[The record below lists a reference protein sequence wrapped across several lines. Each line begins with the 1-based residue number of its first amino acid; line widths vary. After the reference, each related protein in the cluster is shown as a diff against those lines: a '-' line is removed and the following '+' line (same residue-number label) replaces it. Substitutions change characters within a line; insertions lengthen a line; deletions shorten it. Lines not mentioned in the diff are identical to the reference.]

1 MWFFRHKEPSRSLRQ
16 LQDRMDALEHQVK
29 TLDLEWSD
37 TYDKLRHII
46 GKIAKRSARME
57 EQTAA
62 EESGAEVAPK
72 AAPDPRV
79 NPERAFALAQI
90 AKRRGLA

>member
-1 MWFFRHKEPSRSLRQ
+1 MWFWRQKEPSPTLRR
-16 LQDRMDALEHQVK
+16 LHDRMDELEHQVK

-62 EESGAEVAPK
+62 EGLEAA
-72 AAPDPRV
+72 AAPAVVPGPQMSPD
-79 NPERAFALAQI
+79 RAYALEQI
-90 AKRRGLA
+90 RKRRGG

>member
-1 MWFFRHKEPSRSLRQ
+1 
-16 LQDRMDALEHQVK
+16 MDALEHQVK

-57 EQTAA
+57 QQATAEDSEA
-62 EESGAEVAPK
+62 AAAP
-72 AAPDPRV
+72 AVVPDPRM
-79 NPERAFALAQI
+79 NPERAFALSQI
-90 AKRRGLA
+90 AKRRGLSG

>member
-1 MWFFRHKEPSRSLRQ
+1 MRRLH
-16 LQDRMDALEHQVK
+16 DRMDELEHQVK

-62 EESGAEVAPK
+62 EGLEAG
-72 AAPDPRV
+72 AAPAVVPGPQM
-79 NPERAFALAQI
+79 NPERQYGLDQI
-90 AKRRGLA
+90 RKRRGG

>member
-1 MWFFRHKEPSRSLRQ
+1 M
-16 LQDRMDALEHQVK
+16 DRMDDLEHQVK

-57 EQTAA
+57 EQTAHEDA
-62 EESGAEVAPK
+62 EAAAAP
-72 AAPDPRV
+72 AVVPDPRV
-79 NPERAFALAQI
+79 SPERAFALSQI
-90 AKRRGLA
+90 AKRRGMA